1 MANKKEVWDRFS
13 IIAAVQRKNST
24 LRHLSRING
33 LSKGACSAA
42 LFVAIPKANKAIAGF
57 LNIPLHELWP
67 DWYAENG
74 DRILSSTHSSRKII
88 ALHSKMGEAA

>member
-33 LSKGACSAA
+33 LSMGACSAA
-42 LFVAIPKANKAIAGF
+42 LFVAMPKANNAIAEF
-57 LNIPLHELWP
+57 LDIPLHELWP
-67 DWYAENG
+67 NWYAKNG
-74 DRILSSTHSSRKII
+74 DRILSSTHSSRKSNV
-88 ALHSKMGEAA
+88 LHSKIGEAA